1 MYSHEIKEYLKL
13 KKYLITVDEY
23 LKIIESPQIRSV
35 SYNNGIFYIKTDDSY
50 EFSLKINDNKENKI
64 IIIDLFFLIMI

>member
-50 EFSLKINDNKENKI
+50 EFSLKISDNKEK
-64 IIIDLFFLIMI
+64 